1 MGLEDFKEPKSG
13 WMTELEDHAEARGVS
28 LRYTHVAANSH
39 YLLIEGNRT
48 CAVGKTHH
56 TREEER
62 GKSRIS
68 LNSVEEANWRGNPQ
82 EIPFTIQDSSEL
94 VDVFGIVID
103 HRSPGSYQ
111 QGHDNFLVLTEDIL
125 SEIPESGKKE
135 FRITSS
141 GYRHPFGN
149 YVNSWERIFKKLLN
163 KS

>member
-13 WMTELEDHAEARGVS
+13 WMTELEDHAESRGVS

-48 CAVGKTHH
+48 FAVGKTHH

-62 GKSRIS
+62 DESYIN
-68 LNSVEEANWRGNPQ
+68 LNSVEEATWGDNPE
-82 EIPFTIQDSSEL
+82 EIPFSIQDNSEL

-103 HRSPGSYQ
+103 HRSPGGYQ
-111 QGHDNFLVLTEDIL
+111 QGHDTFLVLTEDIL

-135 FRITSS
+135 FRITTT
-141 GYRHPFGN
+141 GYRHPFGKHQN
-149 YVNSWERIFKKLLN
+149 DWERFFEN
-163 KS
+163 VE